1 MKKLL
6 LLAVAIVGIFALG
19 SLTSCQ
25 DEDFGVSTPVLQ
37 ERAFEQSFIKEF
49 GKPSP
54 DQTWDFYAQEMNAI
68 RSNAG
73 TTR

>member
-25 DEDFGVSTPVLQ
+25 DEDFGVSAPVLQ
-37 ERAFEQSFIKEF
+37 KRAFEQSFIKEF